1 MLSVTIDPEKID
13 VNVHPRK
20 LEVRFSDPQEIFR
33 VVKSTVHSALE
44 RSPLTPQWPLHHQ
57 DLDTPAFLRKPSIM
71 ARERPKVTIEE
82 SAGTYDGSLFAEP
95 PVATPS
101 FSDNRGFWGNS
112 RTSPS
117 PSPIESTGTDT
128 FDARKAYLLQ
138 KRAERMA
145 LQGTPPTQET
155 NPTSSLFQS
164 ANFKTNTP
172 PVSSIFDPARAIEV
186 SDDTSESPSFSYKKK
201 INYTSEAS
209 PFVSAPAVSIPSS
222 GLQAL
227 AQVAQS
233 YIVAQDAEGI
243 VIIDQHAAHERVM
256 LGRLRNNEAAREPAK
271 QSLLAPTHLELDYRE
286 KAILEE
292 NLDLLNSL
300 GFEIETFGGNTF
312 TVEAVP
318 DFLAGE
324 DIEAIMKGF
333 IDDLLN
339 DQSPMEAH
347 RRHEHILHTIACR
360 AAAKFGKKLSLIEQE
375 ALIRSLEGTDDSCA
389 CAHGRPTMIRLRFDE
404 LEKKF
409 GRK

>member
-1 MLSVTIDPEKID
+1 M
-13 VNVHPRK
+13 
-20 LEVRFSDPQEIFR
+20 
-33 VVKSTVHSALE
+33 
-44 RSPLTPQWPLHHQ
+44 
-57 DLDTPAFLRKPSIM
+57 
-71 ARERPKVTIEE
+71 
-82 SAGTYDGSLFAEP
+82 
-95 PVATPS
+95 
-101 FSDNRGFWGNS
+101 
-112 RTSPS
+112 PS
-117 PSPIESTGTDT
+117 PSFGGTGSDSLA
-128 FDARKAYLLQ
+128 ARKAYLLQ

-145 LQGTPPTQET
+145 LQGTPASQGTSE
-155 NPTSSLFQS
+155 TSSPFQS
-164 ANFKTNTP
+164 ESFKTNTP
-172 PVSSIFDPARAIEV
+172 PVSSLFGPAAA
-186 SDDTSESPSFSYKKK
+186 ESPTPSPQNSSFSYREAVD
-201 INYTSEAS
+201 YASEAS
-209 PFVSAPAVSIPSS
+209 NSSSPPAPSALSS
-222 GLQAL
+222 SLQAL

-271 QSLLAPTHLELDYRE
+271 QALLAPTHLELDYRE

-324 DIEAIMKGF
+324 DIQAIMKGF

-360 AAAKFGKKLSLIEQE
+360 AAAKFGKKLSLMEQD